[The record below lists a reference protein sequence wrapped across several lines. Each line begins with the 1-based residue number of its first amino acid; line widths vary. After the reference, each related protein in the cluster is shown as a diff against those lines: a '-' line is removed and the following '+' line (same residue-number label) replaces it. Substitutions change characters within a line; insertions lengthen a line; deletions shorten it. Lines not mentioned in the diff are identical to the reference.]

1 MESKGTLDTFERTI
15 TGQINTL
22 TKRIVRLE
30 GINGHLMMRLADQD
44 AKIAKLTADAD
55 EAKR

>member
-1 MESKGTLDTFERTI
+1 METKGTLDTFERTI

-44 AKIAKLTADAD
+44 TKIAKLTADLA